1 MSRPQGFPLRSPP
14 LYIPATERLD
24 TLVIAIHAGYEI
36 GTADVARRIH
46 AACPARAGLYIHW
59 CPNHITSAIFH
70 EPLFD
75 TVVRHYK
82 TVISIHGM
90 RSTDQIAHVGGR
102 DRRRVLRLRKA
113 LGLPLR
119 QEPPPH
125 LRGLQDTNVVN
136 RGSDDAGVQVEISYP
151 LLFKACPLR
160 NWIADRIAATL
171 MTSSLCRR

>member
-1 MSRPQGFPLRSPP
+1 MTRSP
-14 LYIPATERLD
+14 LYIPATARHD

-46 AACPARAGLYIHW
+46 ATCPASVGLYIHW
-59 CPNHITSAIFH
+59 CPNHITSEVFH

-90 RSTDQIAHVGGR
+90 QSTDQIAHVGGR
-102 DRRRVLRLRKA
+102 DRPRVLQLRRA

-119 QEPPPH
+119 KEPPRH
-125 LRGLQDTNVVN
+125 LRGTQLTNVVN
-136 RGSDDAGVQVEISYP
+136 RASLAAGIQVEISYP
-151 LLFKACPLR
+151 LLFAACPLR
-160 NWIADRIAATL
+160 NWIADQIAAVL
-171 MTSSLCRR
+171 MPARC